1 MRTIRITVPDD
12 YDFTPGNSPIGD
24 AINALYLA
32 VFGTPGTDYSER
44 VATVDSVA
52 IPLDTAVKV

>member
-1 MRTIRITVPDD
+1 MLTIRITVPDG
-12 YDFTPGNSPIGD
+12 YDLGPGYSPIGD
-24 AINALYLA
+24 AVGVLYAA
-32 VFGTPGTDYSER
+32 VYGTPGTDYSER